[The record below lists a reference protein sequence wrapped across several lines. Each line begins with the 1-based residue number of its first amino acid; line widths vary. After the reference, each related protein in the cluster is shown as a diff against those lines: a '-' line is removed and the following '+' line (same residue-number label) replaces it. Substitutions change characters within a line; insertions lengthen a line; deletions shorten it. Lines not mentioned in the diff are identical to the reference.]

1 MKPEVTLTELLKDK
15 RVDAI
20 ETSIGNKPYKDTLLQ
35 KFKILNNGTM
45 VIEQYTLTTQT
56 IHILHPDDVKDLNVK
71 ARVSSWIYEKG
82 EDRYQE
88 KFYYKILF

>member
-1 MKPEVTLTELLKDK
+1 
-15 RVDAI
+15 
-20 ETSIGNKPYKDTLLQ
+20 
-35 KFKILNNGTM
+35 M

-56 IHILHPDDVKDLNVK
+56 THILDPNDVKDLNVK